1 MILDKNRVY
10 DGWDSLAAGMDAGRR
25 PSLIEDNQC
34 AIARDVVFRG
44 GVPKSR
50 PGIKKIQMLFEAS
63 VFYSPSGQ
71 FIGPTIPNCDYVDV
85 ELFSNDANFT
95 DADIGSRVVG
105 INIPNNTTI
114 ISLVSATF
122 AVLSQPVT
130 LATLHSSVT
139 IIGRTNPSVVTG
151 TSFTAPNEIFSTT
164 ANFTQ
169 ADLGHPILSPN
180 LSAGTTITSVVSDEI
195 ILVSSTLLT
204 TANVNITLPD
214 RANNL
219 STVNAIANEPF
230 QCASYYTPPGVK
242 ECIMATLGGRL
253 FQITPGVDTARVR
266 EIQLDARNRK
276 TIPEN
281 WMVQADRFHITQD
294 GEAKPII
301 FDGVSARRAAAD
313 EVIVGQIM
321 AYGIGRLIVTRG
333 RDIFFGDLFGSHTGD
348 PSDSVLKFTETSFL
362 NEGFPAE
369 IPYTSGDIT
378 AMSFFPSQDTATGQ
392 GELVVFTDKGAVSFD
407 LHLPRDQWKSTSF
420 QQIALLNTT
429 ARGSR
434 AVVMVN
440 ADLWIR
446 SDEGWRDYRQARSQA
461 NGWYQLPQS
470 TEVSLWMNADT
481 PSLLRYGSA
490 INFNNRLIATCNPVP
505 NSGRLYHDGIVSLD
519 FDVLSSFG
527 QATRPAW
534 DGHWGKLKTLQLVSG
549 TFSGQHRAFA
559 FGLDENNETQL
570 YEITA
575 DGRQD
580 FDGPITSEIEFRSH
594 NFGSPFNEKQLY
606 GADIWVDDTGPGS
619 LSLELSFRSDSSPI
633 YLPWKT
639 IGNIVPPGVCGE
651 ITCGMCPTIGVGFS
665 PRIKIPKPKD
675 DCDDYS
681 GRMTRRGFEFQ
692 PKLRWTGH
700 AAIRRM
706 RLHAM
711 QEEEDSK
718 AEC

>member
-50 PGIKKIQMLFEAS
+50 PAYKKIELTFGQD
-63 VFYSPSGQ
+63 VFYRPSGRL
-71 FIGPTIPNCDYVDV
+71 IGPTVVEGDYIDV
-85 ELFSNDANFT
+85 ELFSNTANFT
-95 DADIGSRVVG
+95 DEDIGSTVTAT
-105 INIPNNTTI
+105 NIPPFTTI
-114 ISLVSATF
+114 IAIVSATF
-122 AVLSQPVT
+122 AVLSQPVS
-130 LATLHSSVT
+130 LATVHDQIT
-139 IIGRTNPSVVTG
+139 IVGRTNPLSG
-151 TSFTAPNEIFSTT
+151 TAALSNHDISCNTINFSQ
-164 ANFTQ
+164 N
-169 ADLGHPILSPN
+169 DVGHPITSPDIP
-180 LSAGTTITSVVSDEI
+180 AGSFITAVITPTLAEMNASVTIASTT
-195 ILVSSTLLT
+195 
-204 TANVNITLPD
+204 ITLPD
-214 RANNL
+214 R
-219 STVNAIANEPF
+219 TVNNSGSAPSFAHQPF
-230 QCASYYTPPGVK
+230 QCASYFAPQGIR

-253 FQITPGVDTARVR
+253 FQITPDVDTALVR
-266 EIQLDARNRK
+266 EIPLASRNRQD
-276 TIPEN
+276 IPEN
-281 WMVQADRFHITQD
+281 WMVQADKYHITQD

-301 FDGVSARRAAAD
+301 FDGIAARRATD
-313 EVIVGQIM
+313 EEVIVGQIM
-321 AYGIGRLIVTRG
+321 AYGIGRIVVTRG
-333 RDIFFGDLFGSHTGD
+333 RDIFFGDLFGSHPGD
-348 PSDSVLKFTETSFL
+348 PADSVLKFTETSFL

-369 IPYTSGDIT
+369 IPYTSGEIT

-392 GELVVFTDKGAVSFD
+392 GELVVFTERGAVSFD
-407 LHLPRDQWKSTSF
+407 LHLPRDQWKSSTF

-429 ARGSR
+429 ARGNR

-440 ADLWIR
+440 SDLWIR

-461 NGWYQLPQS
+461 AGWYQLPQS
-470 TEVSLWMNADT
+470 TEVSIWTNADT
-481 PSLLRYGSA
+481 PDLLRYASA
-490 INFNNRLIATCNPVP
+490 INFNNRLIVTCNPVP
-505 NSGRLYHDGIVSLD
+505 NQGRLYHDGLLSLD

-527 QATRPAW
+527 QATKPAW
-534 DGHWGKLKTLQLVSG
+534 DGHWSKLKTLQLVTG
-549 TFSGQHRAFA
+549 TFAGKHRAFA
-559 FGLDENNETQL
+559 FGLDEEGATQL
-570 YEITA
+570 YEITT
-575 DGRQD
+575 DGRED

-606 GADIWVDDTGPGS
+606 GADIWVDDTGPS
-619 LSLELSFRSDSSPI
+619 VLSMELSFRADSSPT
-633 YLPWKT
+633 YFPWKS
-639 IGNIVPPGVCGE
+639 IANIRPPGQCGE

-681 GRMTRRGFEFQ
+681 GRIIRRGFEFQ

-706 RLHAM
+706 RLQAM